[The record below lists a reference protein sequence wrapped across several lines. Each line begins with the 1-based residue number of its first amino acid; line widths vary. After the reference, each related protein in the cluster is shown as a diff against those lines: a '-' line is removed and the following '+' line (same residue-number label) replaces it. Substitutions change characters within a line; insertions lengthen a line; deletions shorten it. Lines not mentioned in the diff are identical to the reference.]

1 MTTKT
6 TDAKYLH
13 IPCECQGEILILQK
27 FDDEEEVYLTVYRY
41 SFPNISFF
49 RRMKAAIKVLRGEG
63 IRTADVVLSKES
75 FNKIKKFK

>member
-13 IPCECQGEILILQK
+13 IPCDCQGEILTLQK
-27 FDDEEEVYLTVYRY
+27 FDDEEEIYLTVYRY

-49 RRMKAAIKVLRGEG
+49 HRIKWAIEVLKEEG